1 MDGKVITRERCKN
14 KILKNQKKRENTKN
28 YIYKNM
34 SEENEQK
41 LKEYGKSYGNTRKM
55 RSVFKVVYSIKKLK
69 KF

>member
-1 MDGKVITRERCKN
+1 
-14 KILKNQKKRENTKN
+14 
-28 YIYKNM
+28 M

-55 RSVFKVVYSIKKLK
+55 RSIFKVVYSIKKLK

>member
-1 MDGKVITRERCKN
+1 MQKQDIKKSKKER
-14 KILKNQKKRENTKN
+14 NTKN

-55 RSVFKVVYSIKKLK
+55 RSIFKVVYSIKKLK